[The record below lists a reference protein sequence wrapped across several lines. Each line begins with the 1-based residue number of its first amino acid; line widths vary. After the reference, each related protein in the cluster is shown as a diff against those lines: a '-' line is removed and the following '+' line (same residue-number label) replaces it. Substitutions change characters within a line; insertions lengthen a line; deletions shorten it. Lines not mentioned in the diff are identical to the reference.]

1 MPNEGY
7 RKRLEQWEA
16 QQREIARQKES
27 DSGYESG
34 AMKVRVPLGCILLG
48 GVLLLSA
55 IYGLVA
61 SAAWWKRLLF

>member
-27 DSGYESG
+27 GDEYKPG
-34 AMKVRVPLGCILLG
+34 AMKVRAPLGCLLLG
-48 GVLLLSA
+48 AASCVAAVYFLVSSA
-55 IYGLVA
+55 G
-61 SAAWWKRLLF
+61 WWKRLFF